1 MLKSAIVVGLN
12 VWVTPMARLL
22 LRVFS
27 AQRSLQM
34 PVPNGSCARLSSFQ
48 YENRPNTRLLSLMFW
63 STRATYS
70 STFPPVLAAL
80 TKLFVNWPFVGF
92 GIKPSKNW
100 DVGFMRF
107 AGIMLPANAV

>member
-1 MLKSAIVVGLN
+1 MLILKSAIVVGLK
-12 VWVTPMARLL
+12 VWVTPTARLL

-27 AQRSLQM
+27 AQRSLHS

-48 YENRPNTRLLSLMFW
+48 YEKRPKTRLLALMFW

-80 TKLFVNWPFVGF
+80 MKLFVNAAGLVGS
-92 GIKPSKNW
+92 GMYLSKNCA
-100 DVGFMRF
+100 VGLMR
-107 AGIMLPANAV
+107 